1 VNISAPFITRP
12 IATTLLMLGLS
23 VLGIGAYVL
32 LPIAGVPQVDVPTV
46 QVTAEFPGA
55 SPETMATTVAAPL
68 ERQLTMVSGVNA
80 ISSTSSLGR
89 TAITVEFD
97 LSRSVDGAAQDVQAA
112 LTAAGGDLPKD
123 IPHAPTFEKVNPA
136 DALLMS
142 IAVMSDDLPIAKV
155 DDYAR
160 NYLAPAIARVTGVGL
175 VDFHGEQHAA
185 VRVQVDPARIVA
197 LGLTLEDI
205 RSGLANATTNAPKG
219 ALDGPRQ
226 SLTIDA
232 SDQLTSAAPYD
243 ALIIAY
249 VKGAP
254 LRVRDIGRATDSA
267 EDTRTASWLGHKQ
280 AVIIDVHKQPGFNVN
295 ATVELVKA
303 TLPRLQRALPPT
315 LRLEVLGDR
324 TQTIRASV
332 MGVQQTMAISIALVV
347 MVVFLFLRHLRATL
361 IPSVAI
367 PVSLL
372 ATCGLM
378 YLCGYTIDN
387 VSLMGLTIAVG
398 FIIDDAIVM
407 VENIIRHIEAGE
419 LPVAAALAGSREIVF
434 TIVSMTLSL
443 VAVFIPLLLMGGL
456 LGRLFREF
464 AVTVSLAILMSGA
477 VSLTLTPMMAGHLIG
492 SEGATERE
500 SRLTRLLE
508 SAFQRSLRFYERG
521 LKWSLAHRP
530 TMLGVLA
537 LAIAATVYLYMAIPK
552 GFFPQQDS
560 GWIIATGEAAQD
572 ISYAAMAEREHALAD
587 VIMTDP
593 DVAHVYYWV
602 ESNPSLNSGRFQ
614 IELKPLTERKASA
627 TEVLARLRKAAT
639 VVPGILFF
647 GQARQDVQI
656 GAKISKTQYQY
667 TLQEPDAGELFQWA
681 PAVMQK
687 LAALPQLQ
695 DVTADLQPAA
705 PQMMLKL
712 DRDMMGRLG
721 VTPQAIDDTLY
732 DAFGQRQVATMFA
745 ELDQHHVV
753 LEVDPRYQEDA
764 QSLSLLYV
772 RSSTT
777 NQLVPLS
784 ALAKFDTAVAPLTIN
799 HQDGF
804 PSVTVSFNLAPG
816 YALGDAI
823 TAIQKM
829 ETVAGL
835 PPAMTTRFEGS
846 AQVFRSSL
854 ATQPYLIGA
863 AVLAVY
869 LVLGILYESFIHP
882 VTILSTLPSAGVGA
896 LIALMLLHYDFS
908 LIALIG
914 VILLVGIV
922 KKNAIMMVDVALHGE
937 RNRGLAPEAAIYEAA
952 LRRFRPI
959 MMTTMAA
966 LLGGLPL
973 ALGTGAGSELR
984 RPLGIAVVGGLLLS
998 QFLTLY
1004 TTPVV
1009 FLYLDRLAMPSL
1021 FRRALGLRS
1030 APPTEAQPT
1039 MAE

>member
-1 VNISAPFITRP
+1 MNISAPFIIRP
-12 IATTLLMLGLS
+12 IATTLLTIGLS
-23 VLGIGAYVL
+23 VVGIGAYAL
-32 LPIAGVPQVDVPTV
+32 LPIAGVPQVDIPTV
-46 QVTAEFPGA
+46 QVRAEFPGA

-68 ERQLTMVSGVNA
+68 ERQLTMLSGVTA

-89 TAITVEFD
+89 TSIAVEFD

-112 LTAAGGDLPKD
+112 ITAAGGDLPKD
-123 IPHAPTFEKVNPA
+123 LPHAPTFEKVNPA

-142 IAVMSDDLPIAKV
+142 IAAMSDDLPIAKV

-160 NYLAPAIARVTGVGL
+160 NYLAPAISRVTGVGL
-175 VDFHGEQHAA
+175 VDFHGEQHTA
-185 VRVQVDPARIVA
+185 VRVQVDPAKIVA

-205 RSGLANATTNAPKG
+205 RVGLASATTNAPKG
-219 ALDGPRQ
+219 SLDGPRQ

-243 ALIIAY
+243 SLIIAY

-254 LRVRDIGRATDSA
+254 LRVHDIGRAIDSV
-267 EDTRTASWLGHKQ
+267 ENTRTASWLGRQQ
-280 AVIIDVHKQPGFNVN
+280 AVVIDVHKQPGFNVN

-315 LRLEVLGDR
+315 LKLEVLGDR

-372 ATCGLM
+372 ATCAVM
-378 YLCGYTIDN
+378 YACGYTIDN

-419 LPVAAALAGSREIVF
+419 RPVAAALAGSSEIVF
-434 TIVSMTLSL
+434 TIISMTLSL

-492 SEGATERE
+492 ETAERE
-500 SRLTRLLE
+500 NRFTRFLE
-508 SAFQRSLRFYERG
+508 AVFQRSLAFYERG

-530 TMLGVLA
+530 TMIGVLA
-537 LAIAATVYLYMAIPK
+537 LAIVATVYLYIAIPK

-587 VIMTDP
+587 VIMADP

-614 IELKPLTERKASA
+614 IELKPIDQRRASA

-656 GAKISKTQYQY
+656 GAKVSKTQYQY

-681 PAVMQK
+681 PVVMQK

-721 VTPQAIDDTLY
+721 ITPQAIDDTLY

-764 QSLSLLYV
+764 QSLSQLYV

-784 ALAKFDTAVAPLTIN
+784 VLAKFDTAVAPLTIN

-804 PSVTVSFNLAPG
+804 PSVTLSFNLAPG

-829 ETVAGL
+829 ETAAGL

-854 ATQPYLIGA
+854 ATQPYLIA
-863 AVLAVY
+863 AAILAVY

-896 LIALMLLHYDFS
+896 LIALMALHYDFS

-922 KKNAIMMVDVALHGE
+922 KKNAIMMVDVALDGE
-937 RNRGLAPEAAIYEAA
+937 RNRGLSAETAIYEAA

-1009 FLYLDRLAMPSL
+1009 FLYLDRLAAPGRL
-1021 FRRALGLRS
+1021 RRLLRPR
-1030 APPTEAQPT
+1030 AAQPAKAQPT

>member
-1 VNISAPFITRP
+1 MNISAPFITRP
-12 IATTLLMLGLS
+12 IATTLLMIGLC
-23 VLGIGAYVL
+23 VLGIGAYIL
-32 LPIAGVPQVDVPTV
+32 LPIAGVPQVDIPTV
-46 QVTAEFPGA
+46 QVTAEYPGA

-68 ERQLTMVSGVNA
+68 ERQLTMLSGVTS

-89 TAITVEFD
+89 TAIVVEFD

-112 LTAAGGDLPKD
+112 ITAAGGDLPKD
-123 IPHAPTFEKVNPA
+123 MPHAPTFEKVNPA

-160 NYLAPAIARVTGVGL
+160 NYLAPAISRVTGVGL

-185 VRVQVDPARIVA
+185 IRVQVDPAKLVA

-205 RSGLANATTNAPKG
+205 RAGLANATTNAPKG
-219 ALDGPRQ
+219 SLDGPQQ

-243 ALIIAY
+243 SLIVAY

-254 LRVRDIGRATDSA
+254 LRVRDIGRAIDSV

-303 TLPRLQRALPPT
+303 TLPRLRRALPPT
-315 LRLEVLGDR
+315 VQLEVLGDR

-332 MGVQQTMAISIALVV
+332 TGVQQTMAISIALVV

-372 ATCGLM
+372 ATCAVM
-378 YLCGYTIDN
+378 YVCGYTIDN

-419 LPVAAALAGSREIVF
+419 RPVAAALAGSREIVF

-492 SEGATERE
+492 AAVGRE
-500 SRLTRLLE
+500 NRLTRALE
-508 SAFQRSLRFYERG
+508 AVFQRSLRFYERG
-521 LKWSLAHRP
+521 LRWSLAHRR

-537 LAIAATVYLYMAIPK
+537 FAIAATVYLYMAIPK

-572 ISYAAMAEREHALAD
+572 ISYAAMAEREHALANI
-587 VIMTDP
+587 IMADP

-614 IELKPLTERKASA
+614 IELKPIDQRNASA
-627 TEVLARLRKAAT
+627 TEVLARMRKAAR
-639 VVPGILFF
+639 VVPGIMFF

-681 PAVMQK
+681 PTVMQK
-687 LAALPQLQ
+687 LAGLPQLQ

-705 PQMMLKL
+705 PQMLLKL
-712 DRDMMGRLG
+712 DRDTMGRLG
-721 VTPQAIDDTLY
+721 LTPQAIDDTLY
-732 DAFGQRQVATMFA
+732 DAFGQRQVATVFT

-753 LEVDPRYQEDA
+753 LEVDPRYQQDA
-764 QSLSLLYV
+764 QTLSRLYV

-777 NQLVPLS
+777 SQLVPIS
-784 ALAKFDTAVAPLTIN
+784 VLAKFDTVVTPLTIN

-804 PSVTVSFNLAPG
+804 PSVTISFNLAPG

-823 TAIQKM
+823 SAIQKM
-829 ETVAGL
+829 ENVAGL

-854 ATQPYLIGA
+854 ATQPYLIAA

-882 VTILSTLPSAGVGA
+882 ITILSTLPSAGVGA

-922 KKNAIMMVDVALHGE
+922 KKNAIMMVDVALDGE
-937 RNRGLAPEAAIYEAA
+937 RNSGLAPEAAIYEAA

-973 ALGTGAGSELR
+973 ALGAGAGSELR

-1009 FLYLDRLAMPSL
+1009 FLYLDRLAAPGLLSRI
-1021 FRRALGLRS
+1021 FRLRS
-1030 APPTEAQPT
+1030 AEPSKAQPT
-1039 MAE
+1039 LAE

>member
-1 VNISAPFITRP
+1 
-12 IATTLLMLGLS
+12 
-23 VLGIGAYVL
+23 
-32 LPIAGVPQVDVPTV
+32 
-46 QVTAEFPGA
+46 
-55 SPETMATTVAAPL
+55 
-68 ERQLTMVSGVNA
+68 
-80 ISSTSSLGR
+80 
-89 TAITVEFD
+89 
-97 LSRSVDGAAQDVQAA
+97 
-112 LTAAGGDLPKD
+112 
-123 IPHAPTFEKVNPA
+123 
-136 DALLMS
+136 
-142 IAVMSDDLPIAKV
+142 
-155 DDYAR
+155 
-160 NYLAPAIARVTGVGL
+160 
-175 VDFHGEQHAA
+175 
-185 VRVQVDPARIVA
+185 
-197 LGLTLEDI
+197 
-205 RSGLANATTNAPKG
+205 
-219 ALDGPRQ
+219 
-226 SLTIDA
+226 
-232 SDQLTSAAPYD
+232 
-243 ALIIAY
+243 
-249 VKGAP
+249 
-254 LRVRDIGRATDSA
+254 
-267 EDTRTASWLGHKQ
+267 
-280 AVIIDVHKQPGFNVN
+280 
-295 ATVELVKA
+295 
-303 TLPRLQRALPPT
+303 
-315 LRLEVLGDR
+315 
-324 TQTIRASV
+324 
-332 MGVQQTMAISIALVV
+332 
-347 MVVFLFLRHLRATL
+347 
-361 IPSVAI
+361 
-367 PVSLL
+367 
-372 ATCGLM
+372 
-378 YLCGYTIDN
+378 
-387 VSLMGLTIAVG
+387 
-398 FIIDDAIVM
+398 
-407 VENIIRHIEAGE
+407 
-419 LPVAAALAGSREIVF
+419 
-434 TIVSMTLSL
+434 MTLSL

-492 SEGATERE
+492 QTAERE
-500 SRLTRLLE
+500 NRFTRLLE
-508 SAFQRSLRFYERG
+508 AVFQRSLTFYERG

-530 TMLGVLA
+530 TMVGVLA
-537 LAIAATVYLYMAIPK
+537 LAIVATVYLYIAIPK

-587 VIMTDP
+587 VIMADP

-614 IELKPLTERKASA
+614 IELKPIDQRRASA

-656 GAKISKTQYQY
+656 GAKVSKTQYQY
-667 TLQEPDAGELFQWA
+667 TLQEPDAGELFHWA
-681 PAVMQK
+681 PVVMQK

-764 QSLSLLYV
+764 QTLSRLYV
-772 RSSTT
+772 RSGTT
-777 NQLVPLS
+777 SQLVPLS
-784 ALAKFDTAVAPLTIN
+784 VLAKFDTQVAPLTIN

-804 PSVTVSFNLAPG
+804 PSVTLSFNLAPG

-823 TAIQKM
+823 SAIQRM
-829 ETVAGL
+829 ETAAGL

-854 ATQPYLIGA
+854 ATQPYLIAA

-882 VTILSTLPSAGVGA
+882 ITILSTLPSAGVGA
-896 LIALMLLHYDFS
+896 LIALMALHYDFS

-922 KKNAIMMVDVALHGE
+922 KKNAIMMVDVALDGE
-937 RNRGLAPEAAIYEAA
+937 RNHGLSAETAIYEAA

-1009 FLYLDRLAMPSL
+1009 FLYLERLAAPGL
-1021 FRRALGLRS
+1021 WRRLLRLR
-1030 APPTEAQPT
+1030 PVQPTKAQPT
-1039 MAE
+1039 LAE